1 MSPARV
7 VIVEDDRLLAAL
19 NATLVDDHPGFEV
32 VAVAHTAADALR
44 AVSELKPD
52 LVLLDNYLPDRP
64 GLELCAELAG
74 AACDVMMITADG
86 SAESVRA
93 ALSAGAVNYVLKP
106 FGADQLVRRL
116 KAWQRY
122 RGRVRDGLLDQDQ
135 IDTAMRALHE
145 GDRPQAPKGQSPVTA
160 SLVRNALEAAPGP
173 VSAADLGTE
182 LGIARATAQRY
193 LAGLVEEGV
202 AVMRLRYGG
211 TGRPEHEYEWQ
222 HQR

>member
-1 MSPARV
+1 MTKV
-7 VIVEDDRLLAAL
+7 LV
-19 NATLVDDHPGFEV
+19 VDDDFRVASVHASYASSVEGFEV

-44 AVSELKPD
+44 AVDELRPD
-52 LVLLDNYLPDRP
+52 LVLLDNYLPDRS
-64 GLELCAELAG
+64 GLEMCAQLAG

-93 ALSAGAVNYVLKP
+93 ALSAGAVNYLLKP
-106 FGADQLVRRL
+106 FGVDQLVRRL

-160 SLVRNALEAAPGP
+160 SLVRDALQAAQDP

-193 LAGLVEEGV
+193 LAGLVDDGV
-202 AVMRLRYGG
+202 ALMRLRYGG
-211 TGRPEHEYEWQ
+211 TGRPEHEYVW
-222 HQR
+222 RR

>member
-1 MSPARV
+1 MTKV
-7 VIVEDDRLLAAL
+7 LV
-19 NATLVDDHPGFEV
+19 VDDDFRVASVHASYASSVEGFEV

-44 AVSELKPD
+44 AVDELRPD
-52 LVLLDNYLPDRP
+52 LVLLDNYLPDRS
-64 GLELCAELAG
+64 GLEVCAQLAG

-93 ALSAGAVNYVLKP
+93 ALSAGAVNYLLKP
-106 FGADQLVRRL
+106 FGVDQLVRRL

-160 SLVRNALEAAPGP
+160 SLVRDALQAAQGP

-193 LAGLVEEGV
+193 LAGLVDDGV
-202 AVMRLRYGG
+202 ALMRLRYGG
-211 TGRPEHEYEWQ
+211 TGRPEHEYVW
-222 HQR
+222 RR

>member
-1 MSPARV
+1 MTSV
-7 VIVEDDRLLAAL
+7 LV
-19 NATLVDDHPGFEV
+19 VDDDFRVASVHASYASSVEGLEV

-52 LVLLDNYLPDRP
+52 LILLDNYLPDQP
-64 GLELCAELAG
+64 GLEVCAELAG
-74 AACDVMMITADG
+74 RGCDVMMVTADG
-86 SAESVRA
+86 SADSVRA

-160 SLVRNALEAAPGP
+160 SLVRNALEAASGP

-211 TGRPEHEYEWQ
+211 TGRPEHEYLWR
-222 HQR
+222 H

>member
-1 MSPARV
+1 MKKV
-7 VIVEDDRLLAAL
+7 LV
-19 NATLVDDHPGFEV
+19 VDDDFRVASVHASYVSSVDGFEV
-32 VAVAHTAADALR
+32 VAVAHTATDALR
-44 AVSELKPD
+44 AVTELEPD

-64 GLELCAELAG
+64 GVEVCAQLAG
-74 AACDVMMITADG
+74 SSCDVMMITADG

-93 ALSAGAVNYVLKP
+93 ALSAGALNYVLKP
-106 FGADQLVRRL
+106 FRSEQLVRRL

-122 RGRVRDGLLDQDQ
+122 GSRVGHGLLDQDQ

-160 SLVRNALEAAPGP
+160 SLVREALAASDEP

-193 LAGLVEEGV
+193 LAGLVDEGV

-211 TGRPEHEYEWQ
+211 TGRPEHEYEW
-222 HQR
+222 RR

>member
-1 MSPARV
+1 MTKV
-7 VIVEDDRLLAAL
+7 LV
-19 NATLVDDHPGFEV
+19 VDDDFRVASVHASYASSVEGFEV

-44 AVSELKPD
+44 AVDELRPD
-52 LVLLDNYLPDRP
+52 LVLLDNYLPDRS
-64 GLELCAELAG
+64 GLEVCAQLTG

-93 ALSAGAVNYVLKP
+93 ALSAGAVNYLLKP
-106 FGADQLVRRL
+106 FGVDQLVRRL

-160 SLVRNALEAAPGP
+160 SLVRDALQAAQGP

-193 LAGLVEEGV
+193 LAGLVDDGV
-202 AVMRLRYGG
+202 ALMRLRYGG
-211 TGRPEHEYEWQ
+211 TGRPEHEYVW
-222 HQR
+222 RR

>member
-1 MSPARV
+1 MTKV
-7 VIVEDDRLLAAL
+7 LV
-19 NATLVDDHPGFEV
+19 VDDDFRVASVHASYASSVEGFEV
-32 VAVAHTAADALR
+32 VGVAHTAADAVR
-44 AVSELKPD
+44 AVAELTPD
-52 LVLLDNYLPDRP
+52 LVLLDNYLPDGS
-64 GLELCAELAG
+64 GLEVCAQLAG
-74 AACDVMMITADG
+74 SGCDVMLVTADG

-93 ALSAGAVNYVLKP
+93 ALSAGAVNYVVKP

-122 RGRVRDGLLDQDQ
+122 RSRVRGGLLDQDQ
-135 IDTAMRALHE
+135 IDTAMRVLRE

-160 SLVRNALEAAPGP
+160 SLVRDALEAAGGP
-173 VSAADLGTE
+173 VSAATLGTE

-211 TGRPEHEYEWQ
+211 TGRPEHEYEWS
-222 HQR
+222 R

>member
-1 MSPARV
+1 MTSV
-7 VIVEDDRLLAAL
+7 VV
-19 NATLVDDHPGFEV
+19 VDDDFRVASVHASYASSVDGFEV

-44 AVSELKPD
+44 AVWDLAPE
-52 LVLLDNYLPDRP
+52 LVLLDNYLPDQP
-64 GLELCAELAG
+64 GVEVCAQLAG
-74 AACDVMMITADG
+74 SGCDVMMITADG

-93 ALSAGAVNYVLKP
+93 ALSAGAVNYVMKP

-135 IDTAMRALHE
+135 IDTAMRVLHE

-160 SLVRNALEAAPGP
+160 SLVRDALEKAGGP

-193 LAGLVEEGV
+193 LAGLVDEGM
-202 AVMRLRYGG
+202 AAMRLRYGG
-211 TGRPEHEYEWQ
+211 TGRPEHEYEW
-222 HQR
+222 RTR

>member
-1 MSPARV
+1 MTKV
-7 VIVEDDRLLAAL
+7 LV
-19 NATLVDDHPGFEV
+19 VDDDFRVASVHASYASSVEGFEV

-44 AVSELKPD
+44 AVDELRPD
-52 LVLLDNYLPDRP
+52 LVLLDNYLPDRS
-64 GLELCAELAG
+64 GLEVCAQLTG

-93 ALSAGAVNYVLKP
+93 ALSAGAVNYLLKP
-106 FGADQLVRRL
+106 FGVDQLVRRL

-160 SLVRNALEAAPGP
+160 SLVRDALQAAQDP

-193 LAGLVEEGV
+193 LAGLVDDGV
-202 AVMRLRYGG
+202 ALMRLRYGG
-211 TGRPEHEYEWQ
+211 TGRPEHEYVW
-222 HQR
+222 RR

>member
-1 MSPARV
+1 MTKV
-7 VIVEDDRLLAAL
+7 LV
-19 NATLVDDHPGFEV
+19 VDDDFRVASVHASYASSVEGFEV

-44 AVSELKPD
+44 AVDELRPD
-52 LVLLDNYLPDRP
+52 LVLLDNYLPDRS
-64 GLELCAELAG
+64 GLEVCAQLAG

-93 ALSAGAVNYVLKP
+93 ALSAGAVNYLLKP
-106 FGADQLVRRL
+106 FGVDQLVRRL

-160 SLVRNALEAAPGP
+160 SLVRDALQAAQGP

-193 LAGLVEEGV
+193 LAGLVDDGV
-202 AVMRLRYGG
+202 ALMRLRYGG
-211 TGRPEHEYEWQ
+211 TGRPEHEYVWNS
-222 HQR
+222 R